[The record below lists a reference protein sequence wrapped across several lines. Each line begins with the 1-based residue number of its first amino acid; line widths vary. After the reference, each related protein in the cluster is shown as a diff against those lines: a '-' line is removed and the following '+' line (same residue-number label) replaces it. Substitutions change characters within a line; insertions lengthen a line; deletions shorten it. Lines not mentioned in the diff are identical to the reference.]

1 MFFTVLESPQLFEKT
16 INVRWLLSTVYTF
29 IFLKF
34 LKMNI
39 YVGNLSW
46 NLKDQDLSNL
56 FASHGEVVSAKIV
69 LDKFTNRSKGF
80 GFVEMANDDQAQAA
94 ITALN
99 GSEVDGRN
107 IVVNESRPKP
117 EGGGAGGGGGFK
129 KRSFGSGGGGG
140 GYNKG
145 GSGGGGGYKKGGD
158 SGGYRDR
165 GGYNNDY

>member
-1 MFFTVLESPQLFEKT
+1 
-16 INVRWLLSTVYTF
+16 
-29 IFLKF
+29 
-34 LKMNI
+34 MNI

-69 LDKFTNRSKGF
+69 TDKFTNRSKGF

-117 EGGGAGGGGGFK
+117 EGGGGGGGGFK
-129 KRSFGSGGGGG
+129 KRSFGGGGGGGGYKKGGGGGGG

-145 GSGGGGGYKKGGD
+145 NGGGG
-158 SGGYRDR
+158 GGYRDR
-165 GGYNNDY
+165 GGYNSDY

>member
-1 MFFTVLESPQLFEKT
+1 
-16 INVRWLLSTVYTF
+16 
-29 IFLKF
+29 
-34 LKMNI
+34 MNI

-94 ITALN
+94 IAALN
-99 GSEVDGRN
+99 GTEVDGRN

-117 EGGGAGGGGGFK
+117 EGGGGGGFK

-140 GYNKG
+140 GGGYKG
-145 GSGGGGGYKKGGD
+145 GSGGGGGGGGYKKGGGG
-158 SGGYRDR
+158 GGYNRDR
-165 GGYNNDY
+165 GGYNSDY